1 MRGYFRGWWNHGKSR
16 LRFSTLGKEYYLL
29 EGGNLLVF
37 TWDSP
42 TPQVVFIPWTI
53 KFIRMDL
60 MCIKFDPHTWFTLRF
75 INKLWTKIPW
85 KHQTTPLSLHTGK
98 LKDQIKTVHDNI
110 HDWSRKELL
119 SKLSEKV
126 KWKLNA
132 NKQEMGTTK
141 INETVLMHPKIIII
155 ISRNIPKR
163 YWQSIRKIN
172 MSISGK
178 KH

>member
-1 MRGYFRGWWNHGKSR
+1 MGFTPPPPPPTR
-16 LRFSTLGKEYYLL
+16 LYLSHEPLNSSEWIWCALNLIHTLGLHC
-29 EGGNLLVF
+29 V
-37 TWDSP
+37 
-42 TPQVVFIPWTI
+42 
-53 KFIRMDL
+53 
-60 MCIKFDPHTWFTLRF
+60 F

-110 HDWSRKELL
+110 HDRSRKELL

-141 INETVLMHPKIIII
+141 INDTVLMHPKIIII